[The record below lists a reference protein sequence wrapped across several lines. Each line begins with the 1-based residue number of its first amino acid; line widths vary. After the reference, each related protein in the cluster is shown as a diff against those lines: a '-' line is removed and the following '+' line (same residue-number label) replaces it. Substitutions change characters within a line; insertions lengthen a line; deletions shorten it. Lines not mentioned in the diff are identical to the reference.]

1 MSGTRQ
7 PWRRVRGAFPLAATA
22 VAAALAVGLIPPAT
36 AQTPSPDPAVRGVV
50 DGDGTEI
57 SAATRPLAPGAELT
71 GAQRLESDKWLDVQ
85 TLTVDLAADLSVD
98 YLATEDVAD
107 AATIGDLAAAHD
119 PGAGRTTVAA
129 INADFFDINATNAP
143 LAPGI
148 RDGELVQSGS
158 LNRTSVVG
166 IDSDGS
172 GRVLDVLFGGKV
184 AGPDGEAALTSY
196 NAASLPADGIG
207 VYTTDW
213 GEADRLLPVLGAQQ
227 VTEVVVEEGRVT
239 SVSEKPGRERVPAE
253 ATVLLGR
260 DAGAAALA
268 ALEAGDAVEM
278 EYAARTADGSAL
290 PRTAVGGNGLLV
302 VDGEAQDWEGRP
314 NNATAPRTAV
324 GFSEDGSDMYVVV
337 IDGRQA
343 HSGGVTLTELA
354 VMMQRMGA
362 HSALNLDGGGSTT
375 LLAREVGTPGLELVN
390 KPSDGAQRVV
400 PNGLALTAPA
410 GGGEATGFRVAT
422 RARPALAPNGE
433 TMGDARP
440 DRVLAGLTRQLDA
453 HAHDATLGPAAPTRA
468 DWSVAPA
475 TAGTVDAAGVFTG
488 AEPGRALVSANAG
501 RATGALELTV
511 LGGLERL
518 EPTRRR
524 LALSGAGDTTR
535 FGLLGHD
542 ASGYSAPVEPRDVTL
557 EYDTAL
563 IEVEPEP
570 STGGWTVRALT
581 DAYTAST
588 ITARV
593 GDVTTVL
600 SAGVGLRATGV
611 ADFENAADW
620 RFSHSR
626 AAGELFAEPEGHEG
640 AALGVRYE
648 FDRSTGTRAAYATP
662 AGGDIG
668 VAGQPRSFTL
678 RVRGDGNGAWPALH
692 LKDATGT
699 SRVLRG
705 EHLEFIGWR
714 QITFDVPDGFAYPA
728 AVHRLYIAETRPDA
742 AYRGEIAVDTLVA
755 ETPPDADLPDS
766 GPVTDPLITT
776 AAATD
781 ARDWRFAL
789 VSDAQ
794 FVARDPD
801 SDVVAAARR
810 TLREARS
817 SEPEFVV
824 INGDWVDEGSPAD
837 LEFART
843 MIEEE
848 LGDLPWYYVPG
859 NHEVMGGSIGQWEEV
874 FGARQQSFDHRGT
887 RFVTLDTSSLSISGG
902 GYAQWRELRERL
914 DAAAADDA
922 VGSVVVISHVPPQD
936 PGPQPASRLTDRMDA
951 WLLER
956 WLTEFREET
965 GKGAAH
971 LGSHVGLFDA
981 HRHNGVPYLINGN
994 AGKGPSAPPD
1004 RGGFTGWSTVG
1015 VDELPPA
1022 ARAEALA
1029 DGRPAGPD
1037 WLSVRTRPHTDGLTL
1052 TAPAS
1057 VAVGK
1062 SAPVTATVAQALGGD
1077 AVREVPAA
1085 WPVSTDWSGSA
1096 TLHVGDPADATRRHA
1111 AVLDPEAGTLTAL
1124 RPGRVTVTV
1133 SVNGETA
1140 EAVVALA
1147 R

>member
-36 AQTPSPDPAVRGVV
+36 AQTPSPDPAARTVV

-57 SAATRPLAPGAELT
+57 SASARPIAPGAELT
-71 GAQRLESDKWLDVQ
+71 GTQRLESDKWLDVQ
-85 TLTVDLAADLSVD
+85 TLTVDLAADLTVD
-98 YLATEDVAD
+98 YLATADVAD
-107 AATIGDLAAAHD
+107 AATVGELAAAHD
-119 PGAGRTTVAA
+119 PGAGRSTVAA
-129 INADFFDINATNAP
+129 VNADFFDINATNAP

-158 LNRTSVVG
+158 LNRTTVVG
-166 IDSDGS
+166 VDGDGS
-172 GRVLDVLFGGKV
+172 GRVLDVLFDGKV
-184 AGPDGEAALTSY
+184 AGPTGEAALTSY

-207 VYTTDW
+207 VYTAGW

-239 SVSEKPGRERVPAE
+239 SVSQKPGRERVPAD

-260 DAGAAALA
+260 DAGAIALSALA
-268 ALEAGDAVEM
+268 AGDTVEM

-337 IDGRQA
+337 VDGRQA

-354 VMMQRMGA
+354 VMMERLGA

-375 LLAREVGTPGLELVN
+375 LLSRAAGRDGLDLVN
-390 KPSDGAQRVV
+390 KPSDGEQRPV

-410 GGGEATGFRVAT
+410 GGGEATGIRVAT
-422 RARPALAPNGE
+422 RALPASAPNGE
-433 TMGDARP
+433 TMGDART
-440 DRVLAGLTRQLDA
+440 DRVLSGLTRQLDA
-453 HAHDATLGPAAPTRA
+453 HVHDATLGPAGPTRA
-468 DWSVAPA
+468 AWSVSPA
-475 TAGTVDAAGVFTG
+475 GSGAVDADGLFTG
-488 AEPGRALVSANAG
+488 AEPGPATVSATAG
-501 RATGALELTV
+501 TATGSLELTV
-511 LGGLERL
+511 LGEVERL

-542 ASGYSAPVEPRDVTL
+542 AAGYSAPVEPRDVSLT
-557 EYDTAL
+557 YDAEL
-563 IEVEPEP
+563 IEVEPDP
-570 STGGWTVRALT
+570 ARGGWTVRALT
-581 DAYTAST
+581 DTYTAST

-593 GDVTTVL
+593 GEVTTVL
-600 SAGVGLRATGV
+600 SAGVGLRATTV
-611 ADFENAADW
+611 ADFENVDDW
-620 RFSHSR
+620 RFSHAR
-626 AAGELFAEPEGHEG
+626 AAGELFAEPDGRQG
-640 AALGVRYE
+640 AALGLRYA

-662 AGGDIG
+662 AGGDIR
-668 VAGQPRSFTL
+668 VAGQPQSFTL
-678 RVRGDGNGAWPALH
+678 WVRGDGNGAWPALH
-692 LKDATGT
+692 LKDADGT

-705 EHLEFIGWR
+705 EHLGFIGWR
-714 QITFDVPDGFAYPA
+714 QITFEVPDGFSYPA
-728 AVHRLYIAETRPDA
+728 VVHRVYIAETRPDA
-742 AYRGEIAVDTLVA
+742 AYRGEIAVDQLVA
-755 ETPPDADLPDS
+755 DTPPDADLPDPA
-766 GPVTDPLITT
+766 PVVDPLITT
-776 AAATD
+776 AAAAD

-801 SDVVAAARR
+801 SDAVAAARR
-810 TLREARS
+810 TLREARAS
-817 SEPEFVV
+817 APEFVV

-859 NHEVMGGSIGQWEEV
+859 NHEVMGGTIDQWEEV

-902 GYAQWRELRERL
+902 GYAQWRELREQL
-914 DAAAADDA
+914 DAAAADA
-922 VGSVVVISHVPPQD
+922 AIGSVVVVSHVPPQD

-951 WLLER
+951 WLLEH
-956 WLTEFREET
+956 WLTTFREET

-971 LGSHVGLFDA
+971 LGSHVGLFDSS
-981 HRHNGVPYLINGN
+981 HHNGVPYLINGN

-1004 RGGFTGWSTVG
+1004 RGGFSGWSTVG
-1015 VDELPPA
+1015 VDEVPGA
-1022 ARAEALA
+1022 
-1029 DGRPAGPD
+1029 GRPASLAAGRPGGPD
-1037 WLSVRTRPHTDGLTL
+1037 WISVRTRPHVDGLT
-1052 TAPAS
+1052 PAVPAAVRVGETVP
-1057 VAVGK
+1057 VA
-1062 SAPVTATVAQALGGD
+1062 ATVTQGAGEEA
-1077 AVREVPAA
+1077 REVPAA

-1096 TLHVGDPADATRRHA
+1096 TVHVGDPADADRRHA
-1111 AVLDPEAGTLTAL
+1111 AVLDPEAGTLAAL
-1124 RPGRVTVTV
+1124 RPGRVTVAV
-1133 SVNGETA
+1133 SVNGERA
-1140 EAVVALA
+1140 EVTVNLV

>member
-1 MSGTRQ
+1 M
-7 PWRRVRGAFPLAATA
+7 
-22 VAAALAVGLIPPAT
+22 
-36 AQTPSPDPAVRGVV
+36 
-50 DGDGTEI
+50 
-57 SAATRPLAPGAELT
+57 APGAELAGT
-71 GAQRLESDKWLDVQ
+71 QRLESDKWLDVQ
-85 TLTVDLAADLSVD
+85 TVTVDLAADLSVD

-107 AATIGDLAAAHD
+107 AATVGDLAAAHD
-119 PGAGRTTVAA
+119 PGAGRATVAA

-158 LNRTSVVG
+158 LNRTTVVG
-166 IDSDGS
+166 VDDDGS
-172 GRVLDVLFGGKV
+172 GRVLDVLFDGKV
-184 AGPDGEAALTSY
+184 TGPEGEAAITSF

-207 VYTTDW
+207 VYTADW

-239 SVSEKPGRERVPAE
+239 AVSEKPGRERVPAE

-260 DAGAAALA
+260 DAGAVALSA
-268 ALEAGDAVEM
+268 FAAGDTVEM
-278 EYAARTADGSAL
+278 EYAARSADGGEL

-324 GFSEDGSDMYVVV
+324 GFSEDGTDMYVVV

-354 VMMQRMGA
+354 VMMERMGA

-375 LLAREVGTPGLELVN
+375 LLARRAGATALDLVN

-410 GGGEATGFRVAT
+410 GGGAATGFRVAT
-422 RARPALAPNGE
+422 RALPALAPNGE

-440 DRVLAGLTRQLDA
+440 DRVFSGLTRQLDA
-453 HAHDATLGPAAPTRA
+453 HAHDATLGPAGAARPT
-468 DWSVAPA
+468 WSGVPA
-475 TAGTVDAAGVFTG
+475 RAGTADPDGLFTG
-488 AEPGRALVSANAG
+488 GEPGPAVVSASTG
-501 RATGALELTV
+501 RATGSLELTV
-511 LGGLERL
+511 LGELERL

-524 LALSGAGDTTR
+524 LALSGVGDVTR

-542 ASGYSAPVEPRDVTL
+542 AAGYSAPVEPRDVTL
-557 EYDTAL
+557 DYDTAL
-563 IEVEPEP
+563 VAVEPEP
-570 STGGWTVRALT
+570 ATGGWTVRALT

-588 ITARV
+588 VTARV
-593 GDVTTVL
+593 GEVTTVL
-600 SAGVGLRATGV
+600 SAGVGLRATTV
-611 ADFENAADW
+611 ADFEDVAGW
-620 RFSHSR
+620 RFTHAR
-626 AAGELFAEPEGHEG
+626 AAGELFTEPEGQEG

-648 FDRSTGTRAAYATP
+648 FDRSTGTRAAYAAP
-662 AGGDIG
+662 AGGDIR

-678 RVRGDGNGAWPALH
+678 WLRGDGNGAWPSLH
-692 LKDATGT
+692 LTDATGT

-705 EHLEFIGWR
+705 EHLGFIGWR
-714 QITFDVPDGFAYPA
+714 QITFDVPDGFEYPA
-728 AVHRLYIAETRPDA
+728 SVHRLYIAETRPDA
-742 AYRGEIAVDTLVA
+742 AYRGEIAVDELVA
-755 ETPPDADLPDS
+755 ETPPDADLPDP

-794 FVARDPD
+794 FVARAPD

-810 TLREARS
+810 TLREARDS
-817 SEPEFVV
+817 APEFVV
-824 INGDWVDEGSPAD
+824 INGDWVDEGSPED
-837 LEFART
+837 LEFARA

-848 LGDLPWYYVPG
+848 LGDVPWYYVPG
-859 NHEVMGGSIGQWEEV
+859 NHEVMGGSIARWEEV
-874 FGARQQSFDHRGT
+874 FGPRQLSFDHRGT

-902 GYAQWRELRERL
+902 GHAQWQELRGQL
-914 DAAAADDA
+914 DAAASDA
-922 VGSVVVISHVPPQD
+922 SIGSVVVIAHVPPQD

-956 WLTEFREET
+956 WLTGFREET

-971 LGSHVGLFDA
+971 LGSHVGLFDSY
-981 HRHNGVPYLINGN
+981 HHNGVPYLINGN

-1004 RGGFTGWSTVG
+1004 RGGFSGWSTVG
-1015 VDELPPA
+1015 VDEVPET
-1022 ARAEALA
+1022 ARVEALSGA
-1029 DGRPAGPD
+1029 RPGGPD
-1037 WLSVRTRPHTDGLTL
+1037 WLSVRTRPHVDGLVL
-1052 TAPAS
+1052 AAPARLS
-1057 VAVGK
+1057 VGD
-1062 SAPVTATVAQALGGD
+1062 SAPVTATVEQALGGEG
-1077 AVREVPAA
+1077 ARQVPAA
-1085 WPVSTDWSGSA
+1085 WPVSADWSGSA
-1096 TLHVGDPADATRRHA
+1096 ALHVGDPADAARRHL
-1111 AVLDPEAGTLTAL
+1111 AVLDPGTGTLTAL
-1124 RPGRVTVTV
+1124 RSGRVTVTV
-1133 SVNGETA
+1133 SVDGETA
-1140 EAVVALA
+1140 EATVDLV